1 MSEKSFA
8 VASVSVAFVW
18 GTFFYPPAAS
28 NVERIDADVV
38 TGQPLERSAPGTPEL
53 GLRPVALTNAGN
65 TRAAPDIHPS
75 SLEECA
81 LGAPAG
87 DACAPLHKI
96 AGH

>member
-28 NVERIDADVV
+28 DVARLDAGPAASQVIERGA
-38 TGQPLERSAPGTPEL
+38 APSSL
-53 GLRPVALTNAGN
+53 ALRPVALGNAGN
-65 TRAAPDIHPS
+65 ARMAPDIHRAI
-75 SLEECA
+75 LEECP
-81 LGAPAG
+81 LGAPASA
-87 DACAPLHKI
+87 ACAPLHKI